1 MRELPTPTLPFASL
15 PLDLPR
21 RRLPRA
27 AETVTAEFRL
37 RAAWART
44 EDELREAQRLR
55 HSVFAEEMG
64 AHVSGPAG
72 LDVDP
77 FDPYCDHLLVRDL
90 DTLKVVGTYRVLPP
104 HQAAR
109 VGRLYAEG
117 EFDLSRLTHLR
128 SKMVEVGRSC
138 VHRDYRSGAV
148 IMALWGASAP
158 TCCKTAT
165 RRCSAARAF
174 RWPTAATTR
183 RISINRSATH

>member
-15 PLDLPR
+15 PLDLSR

-138 VHRDYRSGAV
+138 VSRLSQRRRHHGAV
-148 IMALWGASAP
+148 GRPRHLH
-158 TCCKTAT
+158 
-165 RRCSAARAF
+165 AAKRL
-174 RWPTAATTR
+174 
-183 RISINRSATH
+183 